1 MIKREYFSILSRTK
15 WNSESQGHNFF
26 FTKAYSFEN
35 TYSCCNSEFLSYFIK
50 SVTEIKLFVEWVY
63 KRTINYVENGKVI
76 RQNGKTVTVG

>member
-1 MIKREYFSILSRTK
+1 MNISQFLAEQNEILKAKVT
-15 WNSESQGHNFF
+15 NFF

-50 SVTEIKLFVEWVY
+50 SVTEIKLFVKWVY